1 MSKPAHVRSVLPF
14 LVLLIAVSSL
24 AAAAQ
29 PLAEGAWNKKTA
41 SIQGSWSIVEE
52 GGSRFLVLSDDFR
65 TKKAPDLKLFLSP
78 QELSSVNGKNAT
90 DRAVLIG
97 ALQRVRGGQ
106 RYGIPDGVDLDEYPT
121 LLLHCEKYSKLWGA
135 ATIR

>member
-1 MSKPAHVRSVLPF
+1 MSQPAYVRSVLF
-14 LVLLIAVSSL
+14 LLVSLTAVGTL

-29 PLAEGAWNKKTA
+29 PLAEGTWTEKTA
-41 SIQGSWSIVEE
+41 SIRGSWSIVEE
-52 GGSRFLVLSDDFR
+52 GESRFLVLSDDFK

-90 DRAVLIG
+90 DRVVLIG
-97 ALQRVRGGQ
+97 SLQSPRGGQ
-106 RYGIPDGVDLDEYPT
+106 RYLIPDGVDLGRYST